1 MRHLIIRLNQIHRAY
16 GSAYLFAWVHRISG
30 IGLLLFLYA
39 HIFTLSDL
47 LEPAQFDAKMA
58 WLARVG
64 LNYFG
69 LMLALPVIL
78 HALNGGRLML
88 YETFGNRRDDVLVAW
103 VAGLALLYLIVLF
116 FVMNFSNISLASFT
130 LNIALLISLAV
141 AGGLGMAIRKSKMGG
156 YWKIQ
161 RISGAFLVIMIPV
174 HLLFMHADPAAG
186 HDSAVILS
194 RIRADMLIRVAD
206 FLVVVSALYH
216 GAYGLISIAKDYLKS
231 ETLIRR
237 VSILIAILSI
247 LFGWLGIRT
256 IAMV

>member
-1 MRHLIIRLNQIHRAY
+1 MRLVQIHRAY
-16 GSAYLFAWVHRISG
+16 GNAYLLAWGHRISG
-30 IGLLLFLYA
+30 FGLVLFLYA

-47 LEPAQFDAKMA
+47 IVPAQFDAKMA
-58 WLARVG
+58 WLGRVG
-64 LNYFG
+64 LAYFG
-69 LMLALPVIL
+69 WMLALPVIF
-78 HALNGGRLML
+78 HTLNGGRLML
-88 YETFGNRRDDVLVAW
+88 YETFGSRRDEALTAW
-103 VAGLALLYLIVLF
+103 VAGLAILYLIVLF
-116 FVMNFSNISLASFT
+116 FVMNFLNISLTPFT
-130 LNIALLISLAV
+130 LHIALLISLAM
-141 AGGLGMAIRKSKMGG
+141 AGGLGMAISKSKMGG

-194 RIRADMLIRVAD
+194 RIRGNMLIRVAD
-206 FLVVVSALYH
+206 LLIVVSALYH

-231 ETLIRR
+231 ETMIRR

-256 IAMV
+256 MVMV